1 VRNAALKPFTK
12 NNTIAAKHTNSV
24 MPHTPLAKL
33 LRHAASTAAQSAE
46 RDGRTDDSAMSRR
59 KFIRTV
65 STATAGLALPSSLFD
80 TRRVATSSRVV
91 VVGAGLAGLTCAYR
105 LQRSGIIVTVYEAN
119 TRLGGRCWTRRGDFD
134 QEQIAE
140 HGGELIDQGHTA
152 IRHLAQE
159 LRLPLDN
166 LLQAEPNGS
175 TMFLHFDGVAY
186 SYRDAVR
193 DLKQIW
199 QPLHRDLIEAGYPT
213 LYNNYTARG
222 AQLDQM
228 SVSDWIN
235 QTVPGGL
242 GSPLGQL
249 LQVAYTI
256 EYGAECDV
264 QSALNLIYLLG
275 YNSPGQFT
283 VFGQSNEKYH
293 VRGGNDQI
301 VTQLAGLL
309 GSQIV
314 TDQALVAVRRNPDGT
329 YTLTF
334 QVSDQF
340 TDVTAD
346 HVVLALP
353 FSTLKNSV
361 DLTEAEFSELK
372 MIAIQELAMGSNSKL
387 NVQFN
392 SRQWIALRC
401 NGETYS
407 DRGYQATW
415 DVTRAQPGTA
425 GILVDY
431 TGGPVADTFATGTPE
446 EHAAEFLAQIEPV
459 LPGLSSQWNG
469 RATVDWW
476 AGNPYTRGSYSYW
489 QVGQYTRFAGIEG
502 ESEGAVH
509 FCGEHTSID
518 AQGYL
523 EGAVETGERAADEII
538 SALR

>member
-1 VRNAALKPFTK
+1 
-12 NNTIAAKHTNSV
+12 

-33 LRHAASTAAQSAE
+33 LRHAASEAAQSE
-46 RDGRTDDSAMSRR
+46 SRDVPRDHFAMSRR
-59 KFIRTV
+59 KFIRTI
-65 STATAGLALPSSLFD
+65 STATAGLALPSSLFGA
-80 TRRVATSSRVV
+80 TRAATNARVA

-105 LQRSGIIVTVYEAN
+105 LTRRGIIATIYEAN
-119 TRLGGRCWTRRGDFD
+119 TRLGGRCWTRGGDFAHGH
-134 QEQIAE
+134 IAE

-159 LRLPLDN
+159 LGLPLDN
-166 LLQAEPNGS
+166 MLAAEPNGS
-175 TMFLHFDGVAY
+175 TMCLHFDGVAY

-193 DLKQIW
+193 DLKRIW

-222 AQLDQM
+222 AQLDQI
-228 SVSDWIN
+228 SITDWIN
-235 QTVPGGL
+235 QTVAGGL
-242 GSPLGQL
+242 ASPLGQL
-249 LQVAYTI
+249 LEVAYTI

-275 YNSPGQFT
+275 YNRPGQFT

-301 VTQLAGLL
+301 IARLASLL
-309 GSQIV
+309 GSQII
-314 TDQALVAVRRNPDGT
+314 TGRALVALRQNPDGT

-346 HVVLALP
+346 RVVLALP
-353 FSTLKNSV
+353 FSILKDSV
-361 DLTEAEFSELK
+361 DLTQAGFSDLK

-387 NVQFN
+387 NLQFD
-392 SRQWIALRC
+392 SRHWGTLRC

-415 DVTRAQPGTA
+415 EVTRAQPGDA

-431 TGGPVADTFATGTPE
+431 TGGQIADTFSTGTPE

-469 RATVDWW
+469 LATVDWW
-476 AGNPYTRGSYSYW
+476 GGNPYSLGSYSYW
-489 QVGQYTRFAGIEG
+489 QVGQYTRFAGIER
-502 ESEGAVH
+502 EPEGPVH

>member
-1 VRNAALKPFTK
+1 
-12 NNTIAAKHTNSV
+12 

-33 LRHAASTAAQSAE
+33 LRHAASTAAQSE
-46 RDGRTDDSAMSRR
+46 RRNATADDSAMSRR
-59 KFIRTV
+59 NFIRTI
-65 STATAGLALPSSLFD
+65 STATVGLALPGPLFG
-80 TRRVATSSRVV
+80 TPQVATSARVV

-105 LQRSGIIVTVYEAN
+105 LRRSGIIATVYEAN
-119 TRLGGRCWTRRGDFD
+119 TRLGGRCWTRRGDFA
-134 QEQIAE
+134 QGQIAE

-152 IRHLAQE
+152 IRQLAQE
-159 LRLPLDN
+159 LGLPLDN
-166 LLQAEPNGS
+166 LLAAEPNGS
-175 TMFLHFDGVAY
+175 TIFLHFDGVAY

-193 DLKQIW
+193 DLKRIW

-228 SVSDWIN
+228 SVTDWIN
-235 QTVPGGL
+235 QTVPGGI

-301 VTQLAGLL
+301 VTRLANLL
-309 GSQIV
+309 GSQVI
-314 TDQALVAVRRNPDGT
+314 TGRSLVALRRNPAGT

-334 QVSDQF
+334 QVNHHF

-346 HVVLALP
+346 RVVLALP
-353 FSTLKNSV
+353 FSILKDSV

-372 MIAIQELAMGSNSKL
+372 MIAIEELAMGSNSKL
-387 NVQFN
+387 NLQFN
-392 SRQWIALRC
+392 SRPWVPLRC

-415 DVTRAQPGTA
+415 DVTRAQPGAA

-431 TGGPVADTFATGTPE
+431 TGGHVADTFGTGTPAQ
-446 EHAAEFLAQIEPV
+446 HAAEFLTKIEPI
-459 LPGLSSQWNG
+459 LPGLSSRWNG

-476 AGNPYTRGSYSYW
+476 AGNPYSLGSYSYW
-489 QVGQYTRFAGIEG
+489 QAGQYTRFAGIER

-523 EGAVETGERAADEII
+523 EGAVETGERAADEVI

>member
-1 VRNAALKPFTK
+1 
-12 NNTIAAKHTNSV
+12 

-33 LRHAASTAAQSAE
+33 LRHAASIAAQPDR
-46 RDGRTDDSAMSRR
+46 RDAAADDSAMSRR
-59 KFIRTV
+59 KFIRTI
-65 STATAGLALPSSLFD
+65 STATAGVAWAPSLFGT
-80 TRRVATSSRVV
+80 TRVSTSARVV

-105 LQRSGIIVTVYEAN
+105 LKRSGINATVYEAN
-119 TRLGGRCWTRRGDFD
+119 TRLGGRCRTRRGDFA
-134 QEQIAE
+134 QGQTAE
-140 HGGELIDQGHTA
+140 HGGELIDQGHAA

-159 LRLPLDN
+159 LGLQLDN
-166 LLQAEPNGS
+166 LLAAEPNGS
-175 TMFLHFDGVAY
+175 TIFLHFDGLAY

-193 DLKQIW
+193 DLKRIW
-199 QPLHRDLIEAGYPT
+199 QPLHRDLTEASYPT
-213 LYNNYTARG
+213 LYNSYTARG

-228 SVSDWIN
+228 SITDWIN
-235 QTVPGGL
+235 QTVPGGI

-256 EYGAECDV
+256 EYGAECEV

-283 VFGQSNEKYH
+283 LFGQSNEKYR

-301 VTQLAGLL
+301 VTRLASLL

-314 TDQALVAVRRNPDGT
+314 TRRPLVALRRNPDGT
-329 YTLTF
+329 YTLTL

-340 TDVTAD
+340 TDVIAD
-346 HVVLALP
+346 RVVLALP
-353 FSTLKNSV
+353 FSILKDSV
-361 DLTEAEFSELK
+361 DLTQAEFSELK
-372 MIAIQELAMGSNSKL
+372 MIAIEELTMGSNSKL

-392 SRQWIALRC
+392 SRPWVGMRC

-407 DRGYQATW
+407 DRGYQASW
-415 DVTRAQPGTA
+415 EVTRAQAGGA

-431 TGGPVADTFATGTPE
+431 TGGQVADTFGTGTPE
-446 EHAAEFLAQIEPV
+446 EHAAEFLTQIEPV
-459 LPGLSSQWNG
+459 LPGLSSRWNG

-476 AGNPYTRGSYSYW
+476 AGNPYSLGSYSYW
-489 QVGQYTRFAGIEG
+489 RVGQYTRFAGIER
-502 ESEGAVH
+502 EPEGAVH

>member
-1 VRNAALKPFTK
+1 
-12 NNTIAAKHTNSV
+12 

-33 LRHAASTAAQSAE
+33 LRHAASTATQSDKREAP
-46 RDGRTDDSAMSRR
+46 RHDFAISRR
-59 KFIRTV
+59 RFIRTV
-65 STATAGLALPSSLFD
+65 STATAGLALPSSLFGT
-80 TRRVATSSRVV
+80 TRVPTSARVV

-105 LQRSGIIVTVYEAN
+105 LKRSGIIATVYEAN
-119 TRLGGRCWTRRGDFD
+119 TRLGGRCWTRHNDFA
-134 QEQIAE
+134 QGQVAE
-140 HGGELIDQGHTA
+140 HGGELIDQGHTT

-159 LRLPLDN
+159 LGLPLDN
-166 LLQAEPNGS
+166 LLAAEPNGS
-175 TMFLHFDGVAY
+175 TICLNFDGAGY

-199 QPLHRDLIEAGYPT
+199 QPLHRDLIDAGYPT
-213 LYNNYTARG
+213 LYNNYTPRG

-228 SVSDWIN
+228 SIIDWIN

-242 GSPLGQL
+242 SSPLGQL
-249 LQVAYTI
+249 LDVAYNI
-256 EYGAECDV
+256 EYGAESNV

-283 VFGQSNEKYH
+283 LFGQSNEKYH

-301 VTQLAGLL
+301 VMRLASLL
-309 GSQIV
+309 GSQIN
-314 TDQALVAVRRNPDGT
+314 TGQALVALRQNPDGT

-334 QVSDQF
+334 QMSDQF
-340 TDVTAD
+340 IDVTAD

-353 FSTLKNSV
+353 FSILRNSV
-361 DLTEAEFSELK
+361 DLTQAGFSQLK
-372 MIAIQELAMGSNSKL
+372 MMAIQELGMGSNSKL
-387 NVQFN
+387 NVQFD
-392 SRQWIALRC
+392 SRLWGALGC

-407 DRGYQATW
+407 DGGYQATW

-431 TGGPVADTFATGTPE
+431 TGGQTADTFGTGTPE
-446 EHAAEFLAQIEPV
+446 EHAMEFLAQIEPV

-469 RATVDWW
+469 FATVDWW
-476 AGNPYTRGSYSYW
+476 GGNPYTLGSYSYW
-489 QVGQYTRFAGIEG
+489 QVGQYTRFAGVEG
-502 ESEGAVH
+502 EAAGNVH

-518 AQGYL
+518 SQGYL
-523 EGAVETGERAADEII
+523 EGAVETGERAANEII

>member
-1 VRNAALKPFTK
+1 MA
-12 NNTIAAKHTNSV
+12 HS
-24 MPHTPLAKL
+24 PLAKL
-33 LRHAASTAAQSAE
+33 LRHAASTAAQS
-46 RDGRTDDSAMSRR
+46 DGDDTPPDDFAMSRR

-65 STATAGLALPSSLFD
+65 STATAGLSLPSSLFGA
-80 TRRVATSSRVV
+80 TRVATSPRVV

-105 LQRSGIIVTVYEAN
+105 LKASGIIAAVYEAN
-119 TRLGGRCWTRRGDFD
+119 TRLGGRCWTRRDDFA
-134 QEQIAE
+134 QGQIAE

-166 LLQAEPNGS
+166 LLMAEPNGS
-175 TMFLHFDGVAY
+175 TICLYFDGVAY

-199 QPLHRDLIEAGYPT
+199 QPLHRDLIDAGYPT
-213 LYNNYTARG
+213 LYHNYTARG

-228 SVSDWIN
+228 SITDWIN

-249 LQVAYTI
+249 LDVAYNI
-256 EYGAECDV
+256 EYGAESDV

-301 VTQLAGLL
+301 VAQLASLL
-309 GSQIV
+309 GSQI
-314 TDQALVAVRRNPDGT
+314 TMGQALVALRQNPDGT

-334 QVSDQF
+334 QIGDQF

-353 FSTLKNSV
+353 FSILKNSV
-361 DLTEAEFSELK
+361 DLTQAGFSQLK
-372 MIAIQELAMGSNSKL
+372 MIAIQELGMGSNSKL

-392 SRQWIALRC
+392 SRPWGALRC

-415 DVTRAQPGTA
+415 EVTRAQPGAA

-431 TGGPVADTFATGTPE
+431 TGGPIADTFGTGTPE
-446 EHAAEFLAQIEPV
+446 EHAAAFLAQIEPV
-459 LPGLSSQWNG
+459 LPGVSSQWNG
-469 RATVDWW
+469 LATVDWW

-489 QVGQYTRFAGIEG
+489 QVGQYTRFAGVEG
-502 ESEGAVH
+502 EPDGNVY

-518 AQGYL
+518 SQGYL
-523 EGAVETGERAADEII
+523 EGAVETGERAANEII

>member
-1 VRNAALKPFTK
+1 MA
-12 NNTIAAKHTNSV
+12 
-24 MPHTPLAKL
+24 HTPLAKL
-33 LRHAASTAAQSAE
+33 LRHAASTAAESA
-46 RDGRTDDSAMSRR
+46 RRGVPGDDFTMSRR
-59 KFIRTV
+59 EFVRTI
-65 STATAGLALPSSLFD
+65 SAATAGLALPASLFAAKQ
-80 TRRVATSSRVV
+80 VATSARVI

-105 LQRSGIIVTVYEAN
+105 LKQSGIIATVYEAN

-134 QEQIAE
+134 QGQIAE

-166 LLQAEPNGS
+166 LLRAEPNGS
-175 TMFLHFDGVAY
+175 TIFLYFDGVAY

-213 LYNNYTARG
+213 LYTNYTERG

-228 SVSDWIN
+228 SIIDWIN

-249 LQVAYTI
+249 LEVAYTI

-301 VTQLAGLL
+301 VTKLAGLL
-309 GSQIV
+309 GSDILAG
-314 TDQALVAVRRNPDGT
+314 QALVALRRNPDGT

-334 QVSDQF
+334 QISDQF
-340 TDVTAD
+340 TDVIAD

-353 FSTLKNSV
+353 FSILKNSV
-361 DLTEAEFSELK
+361 DLTQAGFSELK
-372 MIAIQELAMGSNSKL
+372 MIAIQELAIGSNSKL

-392 SRQWIALRC
+392 SRPWGTVGC

-407 DRGYQATW
+407 DSGYQATW
-415 DVTRAQPGTA
+415 DVTRAQPGAA

-431 TGGPVADTFATGTPE
+431 TGGQVADTFENGTPE
-446 EHAAEFLAQIEPV
+446 QHAEEFLAQIEPV

-469 RATVDWW
+469 LATVDWW
-476 AGNPYTRGSYSYW
+476 AGNPYSRGSYSYW
-489 QVGQYTRFAGIEG
+489 QVGQYTRFAGVEREPEG
-502 ESEGAVH
+502 VVH
-509 FCGEHTSID
+509 FCGEHTSVD

>member
-1 VRNAALKPFTK
+1 MA
-12 NNTIAAKHTNSV
+12 
-24 MPHTPLAKL
+24 HTPLANL
-33 LRHAASTAAQSAE
+33 LRHAASTAAQSDRRAAPA
-46 RDGRTDDSAMSRR
+46 DDSAMSRR
-59 KFIRTV
+59 QFVRTI
-65 STATAGLALPSSLFD
+65 STATAGLALPSSLFGT
-80 TRRVATSSRVV
+80 TRIPTSARIV
-91 VVGAGLAGLTCAYR
+91 VVGAGLAGLACAYR
-105 LQRSGIIVTVYEAN
+105 LNRSGIVATVYEAN

-134 QEQIAE
+134 QGQIAE
-140 HGGELIDQGHTA
+140 HGGELIDQGHKA
-152 IRHLAQE
+152 IRHLAHE
-159 LRLPLDN
+159 LGLPLDN

-222 AQLDQM
+222 AELDQM
-228 SVSDWIN
+228 SVTDWIN

-242 GSPLGQL
+242 ASPLGQL
-249 LQVAYTI
+249 LEAAYNI

-301 VTQLAGLL
+301 VTQLASLL
-309 GSQIV
+309 GSQII
-314 TDQALVAVRRNPDGT
+314 TGQALVALRRNPAGT

-340 TDVTAD
+340 TDVIAD

-353 FSTLKNSV
+353 FSILKTSV
-361 DLTEAEFSELK
+361 DFTQAGFSELK
-372 MIAIQELAMGSNSKL
+372 MIALQELAIGSNSKL
-387 NVQFN
+387 NLQFD
-392 SRQWIALRC
+392 SRPWGALEC

-415 DVTRAQPGTA
+415 DVTRAQPGAA

-431 TGGPVADTFATGTPE
+431 TGGHVADTFGNGTPE
-446 EHAAEFLAQIEPV
+446 EHAEEFLAQIEPV

-476 AGNPYTRGSYSYW
+476 AGNPYSRGSYSYW
-489 QVGQYTRFAGIEG
+489 QVGQYTRFAGVEG
-502 ESEGAVH
+502 EPQDGVH

-538 SALR
+538 STFR

>member
-1 VRNAALKPFTK
+1 
-12 NNTIAAKHTNSV
+12 

-33 LRHAASTAAQSAE
+33 LRHAASTAAQSAM
-46 RDGRTDDSAMSRR
+46 RDAAADDSAMSRR
-59 KFIRTV
+59 EFVRTI
-65 STATAGLALPSSLFD
+65 SAATAGLALPASLFGA
-80 TRRVATSSRVV
+80 RQVATSARVV

-105 LQRSGIIVTVYEAN
+105 LKRSGIMATVYEAN
-119 TRLGGRCWTRRGDFD
+119 TRLGGRCWTRRNDFAHGHN
-134 QEQIAE
+134 AE
-140 HGGELIDQGHTA
+140 HGGELIDQGHTR

-159 LRLPLDN
+159 LGLLLDN
-166 LLQAEPNGS
+166 LLAAEPNGS
-175 TMFLHFDGVAY
+175 TIFLHFDGAAY
-186 SYRDAVR
+186 AYRDIVR
-193 DLKQIW
+193 DLKRIW
-199 QPLHRDLIEAGYPT
+199 QPLHRDLIEAGFPT
-213 LYNNYTARG
+213 LYDNYTTRG

-228 SVSDWIN
+228 SVSEWIN

-283 VFGQSNEKYH
+283 LFGHSNEKYH
-293 VRGGNDQI
+293 IRGGNDQI
-301 VTQLAGLL
+301 VSRLASLL
-309 GSQIV
+309 GSQIL
-314 TDQALVAVRRNPDGT
+314 TGQALVALRRNPDGT

-340 TDVTAD
+340 ADVTAD
-346 HVVLALP
+346 RVVLALP
-353 FSTLKNSV
+353 FSILKDSV
-361 DLTEAEFSELK
+361 DLTEAGFSELK

-387 NVQFN
+387 NLQFD
-392 SRQWIALRC
+392 SRLWAPRC

-407 DRGYQATW
+407 DRGYQACW
-415 DVTRAQPGTA
+415 EVTRAQPGAA
-425 GILVDY
+425 GILVNY
-431 TGGPVADTFATGTPE
+431 TGGHLADTFATGTPE

-469 RATVDWW
+469 LATVDWW
-476 AGNPYTRGSYSYW
+476 GGNPFSLGSYSYW
-489 QVGQYTRFAGIEG
+489 QVGQYTRFAGVEREPQEG
-502 ESEGAVH
+502 VH

-523 EGAVETGERAADEII
+523 EGAVETGERAANEII

>member
-1 VRNAALKPFTK
+1 
-12 NNTIAAKHTNSV
+12 
-24 MPHTPLAKL
+24 
-33 LRHAASTAAQSAE
+33 
-46 RDGRTDDSAMSRR
+46 MSRR
-59 KFIRTV
+59 RFIRTI
-65 STATAGLALPSSLFD
+65 STATAGLALPSSLLGA
-80 TRRVATSSRVV
+80 RQVATSARVV

-105 LQRSGIIVTVYEAN
+105 LKRSGIIATVYEAN
-119 TRLGGRCWTRRGDFD
+119 TRLGGRCWTRRGDFA
-134 QEQIAE
+134 QGQIAE
-140 HGGELIDQGHTA
+140 HGGELIDQGHTT
-152 IRHLAQE
+152 IRQLAQE
-159 LRLPLDN
+159 LGLPLDN
-166 LLQAEPNGS
+166 LLAAEPNGS
-175 TMFLHFDGVAY
+175 TIFLNFDGVAY

-193 DLKQIW
+193 DLKRIW
-199 QPLHRDLIEAGYPT
+199 QPLHRDLIQAGYPT
-213 LYNNYTARG
+213 LYNNYTVRG

-228 SVSDWIN
+228 SVTDWIN
-235 QTVPGGL
+235 QTVPSAVN
-242 GSPLGQL
+242 SPLGQL

-301 VTQLAGLL
+301 VTRLAGLL
-309 GSQIV
+309 GSQVV
-314 TDQALVAVRRNPDGT
+314 TDRPLVALRRNPDGT

-334 QVSDQF
+334 QINDHF

-346 HVVLALP
+346 RVVLALP
-353 FSTLKNSV
+353 FSILKDSV
-361 DLTEAEFSELK
+361 DLTQAEFSELK

-387 NVQFN
+387 NLQFD
-392 SRQWIALRC
+392 SRPWGALRC

-415 DVTRAQPGTA
+415 DVTRAQPGSA

-431 TGGPVADTFATGTPE
+431 TGGQVADTFGTGTPE
-446 EHAAEFLAQIEPV
+446 EHAAEFFAQIEPV
-459 LPGLSSQWNG
+459 FPGLSSRWNG
-469 RATVDWW
+469 RATIDWW
-476 AGNPYTRGSYSYW
+476 AGNPYSLGSYSYW
-489 QVGQYTRFAGIEG
+489 RVGQYTRFAGVEREPQG
-502 ESEGAVH
+502 GVH

>member
-1 VRNAALKPFTK
+1 
-12 NNTIAAKHTNSV
+12 

-33 LRHAASTAAQSAE
+33 LRHAALTAAQSE
-46 RDGRTDDSAMSRR
+46 GRNAPENHFAVSRR
-59 KFIRTV
+59 KFIKTV
-65 STATAGLALPSSLFD
+65 STATAGLALPRSLFG
-80 TRRVATSSRVV
+80 TGRVRTSARVV

-105 LQRSGIIVTVYEAN
+105 LQRRGIMATVYEAN
-119 TRLGGRCWTRRGDFD
+119 TRLGGRCWTRRDDFA
-134 QEQIAE
+134 QGQVAE
-140 HGGELIDQGHTA
+140 HGGELIDQGHTT
-152 IRHLAQE
+152 IRQLAQE
-159 LRLPLDN
+159 LGLPLDN
-166 LLQAEPNGS
+166 LLAAEPNGS
-175 TMFLHFDGVAY
+175 TIFLYFDGAAY
-186 SYRDAVR
+186 TYRDAVR
-193 DLKQIW
+193 DLKRIW
-199 QPLHRDLIEAGYPT
+199 QPLHRDLIDAGYPT

-228 SVSDWIN
+228 SISDWIN

-242 GSPLGQL
+242 SSPLGQL
-249 LQVAYTI
+249 LDVAYNI
-256 EYGAECDV
+256 EYGAESNV

-301 VTQLAGLL
+301 VSRLANSL

-314 TDQALVAVRRNPDGT
+314 MGQSLVALRKNPDGC

-334 QVSDQF
+334 QVNDQF
-340 TDVTAD
+340 ADVTAD

-353 FSTLKNSV
+353 FSILKNSV
-361 DLTEAEFSELK
+361 DLTQAGFSELK
-372 MIAIQELAMGSNSKL
+372 TIAIQELAMGSNSKL
-387 NVQFN
+387 NLQFN
-392 SRQWIALRC
+392 SRPWAPLRC

-415 DVTRAQPGTA
+415 DVSRAQAGNA
-425 GILVDY
+425 GILVNY
-431 TGGPVADTFATGTPE
+431 TGGQVADTFATGTPE
-446 EHAAEFLAQIEPV
+446 EHAADFLTQIEPV

-469 RATVDWW
+469 IATVDWW
-476 AGNPYTRGSYSYW
+476 AGNPYSLGSYSYW
-489 QVGQYTRFAGIEG
+489 QVGQYTRFVGIER
-502 ESEGAVH
+502 EPEGAVH

-523 EGAVETGERAADEII
+523 EGAVETGQRAAAEIN